1 MTDRLSMKNMD
12 YLNLSNEELERLV
25 GQGNGDAI
33 CELGERYLRAKN
45 YTRAYQLF
53 HKGEKQGLQRAYIG
67 LGEMYKEGK
76 YFMRDEELAREYYA
90 KAGVPYPVSGTNQ
103 TQNSTNYS
111 NSNAY
116 QNKPNLENFQQYN
129 GGQLKNASSKI
140 SDADLRMKLQQAESM
155 RAADEYSNARALCD
169 EVIKSIE
176 SVNSGFVQYSGQADL
191 DDILIDAYW
200 TLAYISF
207 NEQKYQEMENYL
219 AKQNVLGAHPWG
231 TYLSAISHKIM
242 QAPPVIMEQDF
253 QLLTTVSNNRNL
265 SAQERG
271 DICTIIA
278 DLIQEG
284 YGKNLGANA
293 NMARNYYQE
302 AANCG
307 NAYAAEQLNGMF

>member
-1 MTDRLSMKNMD
+1 MKNMS
-12 YLNLSNEELERLV
+12 YSNLSNEELEQLV

-33 CELGERYLRAKN
+33 CELGERCLQAKN

-76 YFMRDEELAREYYA
+76 YFMRDEQLAREYYA
-90 KAGVPYPVSGTNQ
+90 KAGVPYPGSGTNQ
-103 TQNSTNYS
+103 TQNFTNYS
-111 NSNAY
+111 NSNVYGNA
-116 QNKPNLENFQQYN
+116 QNRGDFRQCNS
-129 GGQLKNASSKI
+129 GQFKNTLSIITDAS
-140 SDADLRMKLQQAESM
+140 LRIKLQQVESM
-155 RAADEYSNARALCD
+155 RVADEYSNARALCE
-169 EVIKSIE
+169 EVVKSIE
-176 SVNSGFVQYSGQADL
+176 SINSGFVQYSGQSDI

-200 TLAYISF
+200 SLAYISF

-253 QLLTTVSNNRNL
+253 QMLTTVSNNQNL
-265 SAQERG
+265 STQERG

-284 YGKNLGANA
+284 YGKNSGANA
-293 NMARNYYQE
+293 DMARNYYQE